1 MFAYLP
7 HLAYLPRLAY
17 LLHPVCIF
25 TACALA
31 LPIAASQ
38 PQFQQQLQQQLQ
50 LQLKLQPQLQSSS
63 PTSLKVAVDAAWQR
77 SPLARTLEARGAETL
92 AGRDAAQTWI
102 AGSPVIGLAQR
113 SDRWT
118 HQSDMREN
126 EISLSAPFFLPGQK
140 SARQTLAQSTVDAQ
154 SAQVAN
160 ARLSIAGEVRERLW
174 AVAAARE
181 VLVEANDHEHH
192 LQAIADEVMLRV
204 QTGDLARTDGMLAQQ
219 EVLAAKGA
227 IAIARRNAV
236 DAWSRYQLLTGQS
249 EMADLV
255 FEAPSESAALRALQ
269 EQHPRMLAAQATLE
283 RERMALKL
291 VGVTRSEPPVIG
303 ISMRRERDGA
313 MAQSRNSIGIAL
325 QIPIGTSAR
334 NRPLETAALT
344 NIATAMAQ
352 QAQTAAAISADIAL
366 AREQLDVS
374 QQALEAAEARTALT
388 REHTQLI
395 ERAFRLGERGLAD
408 LLRSRILAHDAE
420 SAQRQERVAVGLAHA
435 RINQASGVMP

>member
-1 MFAYLP
+1 MPAAMPDPSPAATAAPWQALDRARLRALLLSAPKAELHIHIEGSLEPELIFA
-7 HLAYLPRLAY
+7 
-17 LLHPVCIF
+17 
-25 TACALA
+25 
-31 LPIAASQ
+31 
-38 PQFQQQLQQQLQ
+38 
-50 LQLKLQPQLQSSS
+50 
-63 PTSLKVAVDAAWQR
+63 
-77 SPLARTLEARGAETL
+77 
-92 AGRDAAQTWI
+92 
-102 AGSPVIGLAQR
+102 LAQR
-113 SDRWT
+113 NDRWT
-118 HQSDMREN
+118 DQSDMREN
-126 EISLSAPFFLPGQK
+126 DISLSAPFFLPGQK
-140 SARQTLAQSTVDAQ
+140 SARQTLAHSTIDAQ
-154 SAQVAN
+154 AAQVAN

-181 VLVEANDHEHH
+181 VLVEASDHEHH

-204 QTGDLARTDGMLAQQ
+204 QAGDLARTDGMLAQQ

-227 IAIARRNAV
+227 IAIARRNAF
-236 DAWSRYQLLTGQS
+236 DAWSRYHLLTGQS
-249 EMADLV
+249 DIADLV
-255 FEAPSESAALRALQ
+255 FEAPSASPALRVLQ

-291 VGVTRSEPPVIG
+291 VSATRSEPPVIG
-303 ISMRRERDGA
+303 ISMRREQDGT

-352 QAQTAAAISADIAL
+352 QAQTAAAIGVDVAL
-366 AREQLDVS
+366 AREQLAVS
-374 QQALEAAEARTALT
+374 QQALDAAEARTALT